1 MTQAFEFQA
10 RIRLGDFQ
18 LDSAFASTAR
28 VTALFGPSGS
38 GKSTILRLIAG
49 LLRPE
54 EGRIVL
60 DGRVVFDSAARVD
73 VPTHLRRVGLVFQ
86 DGLLFPHMSVRQNLL
101 YGPWARR
108 LGRPATFERT
118 VKILDLAKLLDRNP
132 RTLSGGERQRVA
144 IGRALLSDPA
154 VMLMDEPVTAID
166 QERRAEILPYLD
178 ADPRIA
184 NAFALRVARDG
195 RDRTAERR
203 YRVCRR
209 WPGGWPVAGYVFS
222 PPRTDCPLLKNTLIV
237 DYVLKKR
244 M

>member
-1 MTQAFEFQA
+1 MTAAFEFQA

-18 LDSAFASTAR
+18 LDSAFASKAR

-60 DGRVVFDSAARVD
+60 DGRVVFDSAAGVD

-108 LGRPATFERT
+108 LGRPAALDRT
-118 VKILDLAKLLDRNP
+118 VAILDLAKLLDRAP

-166 QERRAEILPYLD
+166 QERRAEILPFLEMLTRESPTPLLYVSHAMAEIERLTGD
-178 ADPRIA
+178 I
-184 NAFALRVARDG
+184 VYVKDG
-195 RDRTAERR
+195 RVID
-203 YRVCRR
+203 
-209 WPGGWPVAGYVFS
+209 
-222 PPRTDCPLLKNTLIV
+222 L
-237 DYVLKKR
+237 
-244 M
+244 